1 MTCFDLSV
9 IYILVSPG
17 HCSCGDLTHQR
28 LTHYGGSGRR
38 CGDTLACEY
47 WCVNGA
53 FSEYWCVNGALSEY
67 WCVNGAL
74 SEYWCVNGALS
85 VYWCVNGALSVSKYS
100 INISQTST
108 TSLRLLYIYIYING
122 VITITNPC
130 FQNLLKN
137 CLLFY
142 VLFFF
147 LLFS

>member
-17 HCSCGDLTHQR
+17 HCSCGGLTHQR

-53 FSEYWCVNGALSEY
+53 LSVY

-85 VYWCVNGALSVSKYS
+85 VSKYS
-100 INISQTST
+100 INISQAST
-108 TSLRLLYIYIYING
+108 TSLRLLYKKM
-122 VITITNPC
+122 VSL
-130 FQNLLKN
+130 QL
-137 CLLFY
+137 
-142 VLFFF
+142 
-147 LLFS
+147 